1 MGDDPM
7 ISFKQKGGWT
17 KTSKFLK
24 KLGEGDYYQ
33 GLDAIAKEGVEA
45 LSEATPKATGK
56 TAASWSYTIKRTKDK
71 TYIYWSNSNVVDGVN
86 VAMLIQNGHGTKE
99 GVYIEGI
106 DYINP
111 ALSPIFEA
119 LGKRVW
125 EEVTRDA

>member
-7 ISFKQKGGWT
+7 ISFKQKGGWK

-111 ALSPIFEA
+111 AIKPIFDEISE
-119 LGKRVW
+119 KIWKEV
-125 EEVTRDA
+125 EEHE